1 MSTHR
6 FARTLREAFPRDYG
20 CAIQRFDGPPHRR
33 FLRPLIAAVILLCVS
48 ATVAAWGLK

>member
-1 MSTHR
+1 MSGLRFHR
-6 FARTLREAFPRDYG
+6 SMREAFPRDYA
-20 CAIQRFDGPPHRR
+20 CAIERCDGPPHRR